1 MNFIPALCEYY
12 SFNFSV
18 GAFDPEA
25 MHNVTKLIGLLPSLR
40 KISKAVSE
48 IHTLNKFVSLEIDG
62 FGDGGEGM

>member
-1 MNFIPALCEYY
+1 
-12 SFNFSV
+12 
-18 GAFDPEA
+18 

-62 FGDGGEGM
+62 FGDRGEGM